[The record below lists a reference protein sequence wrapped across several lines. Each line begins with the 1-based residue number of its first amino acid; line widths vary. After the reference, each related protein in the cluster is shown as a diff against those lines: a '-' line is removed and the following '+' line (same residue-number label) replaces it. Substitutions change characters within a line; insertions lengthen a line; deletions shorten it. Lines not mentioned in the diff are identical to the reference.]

1 MYMETSPN
9 ASRRLLRRGILAA
22 AVLVLIVVLFWW
34 GARPKPIAV
43 IVATAETGKV
53 ETTVAN
59 TRAGSV
65 TACRRA
71 NRDAAPAYRHLD
83 IHPRSRP
90 HRHLPRAAGHRRAE
104 VVAVGGQPG
113 AGGVLARVVVDLLRV
128 AAAAPRGVGPLEPC
142 R

>member
-1 MYMETSPN
+1 MPMETSPN

-59 TRAGSV
+59 TRAGAA

-71 NRDAAPAYRHLD
+71 KLAP
-83 IHPRSRP
+83 
-90 HRHLPRAAGHRRAE
+90 
-104 VVAVGGQPG
+104 
-113 AGGVLARVVVDLLRV
+113 
-128 AAAAPRGVGPLEPC
+128 PRGGRIDKLLVQKLQQDDDDDTGA
-142 R
+142 